1 MSLGGGPD
9 KHHHASL
16 CSLTSSSSA
25 SLAQLVEL
33 KNGETYNGNLV
44 SVDQYMNLSLSD
56 VICTSKDGARCARAL
71 SSPTL
76 SPAPQSLSRVLHRP
90 PAAPPRRRFW
100 RLPTAL
106 VRGPAIKYLRIP
118 EDVLDHMPAE
128 DAGMAESGAF
138 AGRGGGAAGGGG
150 GCVRDPRRA
159 RAAVALAPLPS
170 CFAGCRLFHQ
180 LRVLCFAPS
189 F

>member
-56 VICTSKDGARCARAL
+56 VICTSKDGARCARARFHRRRSRRL
-71 SSPTL
+71 L
-76 SPAPQSLSRVLHRP
+76 NLSRASSTARP
-90 PAAPPRRRFW
+90 PLPRAADFGACPPR
-100 RLPTAL
+100 
-106 VRGPAIKYLRIP
+106 
-118 EDVLDHMPAE
+118 
-128 DAGMAESGAF
+128 
-138 AGRGGGAAGGGG
+138 
-150 GCVRDPRRA
+150 
-159 RAAVALAPLPS
+159 
-170 CFAGCRLFHQ
+170 
-180 LRVLCFAPS
+180 
-189 F
+189 